1 MLHPMVSRKT
11 LLITGSILAVL
22 AALAVLIWRHF
33 VEEERDGRVA
43 WETYR
48 AAAEQRGVR
57 LFIRDMLPPDVPDE
71 ENYAAIPVIREMF
84 GERKPGAESGAPF
97 AFPNWVGRPP
107 QRGSFSKGEP
117 IDLGAWRAYLVKAKL
132 LDTMTEDVPG
142 DVLRALETFEPSLQ
156 QLRDASAR
164 PRCKFP
170 TRWEDGMSAKMPH
183 LPQLM
188 GVARIFEL
196 RMCALLAKG
205 DSAAALAEFEHGMR
219 LSGAVATEPST
230 IAALVRV
237 ATLFSLERAVW
248 NGLAAHQW
256 NEGDLLAIERKLA
269 GIRLLDEFQTA
280 IESERGFF
288 PEMLVYLTGKSSQEI
303 FGVFETIGTDDVR
316 LKEAIF
322 PFIVPKGKL
331 YHNALAIHEGIDVL
345 LATCKAARINGS
357 TMIMGNSFSAK
368 SWLAARAAATGRA
381 ADYYSAALLGMR
393 TFHGLE
399 EAFFEAHTKLQQT
412 LLSCALERFWIKHH
426 AFPEH
431 LDELVPQFIAEV
443 PLDIGDGKRMRYR
456 LNLDGGYDVWSIGP
470 DRRDDGGVIDPSKRE
485 SEQTD
490 WIWHMPAPAKAP

>member
-170 TRWEDGMSAKMPH
+170 TRWEAGGDTAMPGDTPMPH
-183 LPQLM
+183 VSPLRAAGSL
-188 GVARIFEL
+188 FSL
-196 RMCALLAKG
+196 RMEVLLARDDTAG
-205 DSAAALAEFEHGMR
+205 ALSEFRHGMR
-219 LSGAVATEPST
+219 LREAMGSEPSSLL
-230 IAALVRV
+230 ALVR
-237 ATLFSLERAVW
+237 
-248 NGLAAHQW
+248 LAA
-256 NEGDLLAIERKLA
+256 
-269 GIRLLDEFQTA
+269 
-280 IESERGFF
+280 
-288 PEMLVYLTGKSSQEI
+288 
-303 FGVFETIGTDDVR
+303 
-316 LKEAIF
+316 
-322 PFIVPKGKL
+322 
-331 YHNALAIHEGIDVL
+331 
-345 LATCKAARINGS
+345 C
-357 TMIMGNSFSAK
+357 
-368 SWLAARAAATGRA
+368 
-381 ADYYSAALLGMR
+381 R
-393 TFHGLE
+393 T
-399 EAFFEAHTKLQQT
+399 
-412 LLSCALERFWIKHH
+412 
-426 AFPEH
+426 
-431 LDELVPQFIAEV
+431 
-443 PLDIGDGKRMRYR
+443 
-456 LNLDGGYDVWSIGP
+456 
-470 DRRDDGGVIDPSKRE
+470 
-485 SEQTD
+485 
-490 WIWHMPAPAKAP
+490 